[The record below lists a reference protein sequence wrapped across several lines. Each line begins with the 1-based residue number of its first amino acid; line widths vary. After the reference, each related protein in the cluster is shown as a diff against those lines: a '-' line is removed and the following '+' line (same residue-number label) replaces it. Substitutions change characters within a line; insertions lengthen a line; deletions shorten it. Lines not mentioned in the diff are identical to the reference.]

1 MEGKHCAVCG
11 IKAFLCCSGCLSVHY
26 CSKDHQQVHWKLH
39 KPSCCPFKVE
49 WDTQIGHHL
58 VASRDIKPGIITHFR
73 EFSIQILYLII
84 ILSGEMILQEEP
96 IILCPEDNGSSLCA
110 GCCSEIDVKKN
121 SKKNQCPRCDM
132 LMCGRPKC
140 WEEGSLHALAECQI
154 RVAAKSHP
162 VPSNYFRVYTSATFN
177 RCNMVLRCLALKKRN
192 AAKVNKL
199 TRDLKY
205 CGSAEYK
212 SKRLENLNLSQTI
225 QLVRD
230 FAPNE
235 DVSDEWIT
243 KMCTA
248 FALNGLGLSVMPGV
262 RAIGMRV
269 SHFIFKES
277 ILWSVLF
284 IL

>member
-1 MEGKHCAVCG
+1 
-11 IKAFLCCSGCLSVHY
+11 
-26 CSKDHQQVHWKLH
+26 
-39 KPSCCPFKVE
+39 
-49 WDTQIGHHL
+49 
-58 VASRDIKPGIITHFR
+58 VASRDIKPGKILHIYLIFII
-73 EFSIQILYLII
+73 IQILSFNIYFIT
-84 ILSGEMILQEEP
+84 SGEMILQEEP
-96 IILCPEDNGSSLCA
+96 VILCPGDNGSSLCA

-121 SKKNQCPRCDM
+121 SQKNQCPRCDM
-132 LMCGRPKC
+132 PMCGRPKC

-177 RCNMVLRCLALKKRN
+177 RCTMVLRCLALKKIN
-192 AAKVNKL
+192 LAKCDKL

-212 SKRLENLNLSQTI
+212 SKRLEDLNLSQTI

-230 FAPNE
+230 FALNV

-248 FALNGLGLSVMPGV
+248 FALNGLGLSVLPGV
-262 RAIGMRV
+262 RAMGMRV
-269 SHFIFKES
+269 SHLIFKES
-277 ILWSVLF
+277 IL
-284 IL
+284 